1 MSDKTTTTLRTINYF
16 EIEYIL
22 NKNKTLDDYF
32 SIFDLITDR
41 NQKKDKSRILKN
53 GNKSLNLFVL
63 NSDATK
69 KIAYGKIVDI
79 RMDAFPELIKTSDDK
94 VRDIE
99 VDVDEG
105 ILESSHFVLSV
116 KGNRLILSLEHN
128 QYGPRISDFYFIA
141 NHYLFSIGVLKSHK
155 IQPLTNDTKINYT
168 DRIDRV
174 SYLIA
179 KVHKDNIKRIEKIDK
194 GLFSAMSTASEVAET
209 EYVTLKYNVGKK
221 QIEASSKLRE
231 LILKITTYFGN
242 HTNSNLDF
250 ETLQIRAID
259 TDNEMKMKDFDLLNI
274 WIKSHIRVEKKPKSR
289 VVLATDI
296 HEKMKSDH
304 QKQMISL

>member
-1 MSDKTTTTLRTINYF
+1 MPNKITTTTRTINYF
-16 EIEYIL
+16 EIEYEL
-22 NKNKTLDDYF
+22 NDNKSISDYF
-32 SIFDLITDR
+32 SIFDIITDR
-41 NQKKDKSRILKN
+41 NQKKDKSRIMKN
-53 GNKSLNLFVL
+53 GNKSLNLFVS
-63 NSDATK
+63 NSDAAK

-99 VDVDEG
+99 VDDDEG

-116 KGNRLILSLEHN
+116 KGDRLILSLEHN

-141 NHYLFSIGVLKSHK
+141 NSYLFSNEILKTH
-155 IQPLTNDTKINYT
+155 IIHPLTNDTKINYA

-179 KVHKDNIKRIEKIDK
+179 KVHKDNVKRIEKVDK
-194 GLFSAMSTASEVAET
+194 GIFSAIITASEVAEA

-221 QIEASSKLRE
+221 QIEASSKLRD
-231 LILKITTYFGN
+231 LILKITSYFDN
-242 HTNSNLDF
+242 NANSNLDF

-259 TDNEMKMKDFDLLNI
+259 TENEMKMKDFDLLNI
-274 WIKSHIRVEKKPKSR
+274 WIKTHIRVEKKPKSR
-289 VVLATDI
+289 VVLTTDI
-296 HEKMKSDH
+296 HEKMKSDL
-304 QKQMISL
+304 QKQLLLL